1 MNGTQI
7 WRVRVTL
14 SGWEREGKEKGDKL
28 VERLVRGFVMLEKM
42 RRNTLYSR
50 SSAMRASPVPDLSAF
65 NFLFHLLLLLFHF
78 PLPLFIEICL
88 PCSYPY
94 LLCFTP
100 FFLLLLPLPHPFV
113 NLPFLHIICIS
124 FFFLSNLIAPAL
136 CSHYFSL
143 ARSFTP
149 LSFSSLSLTLLDFLS
164 RQQWQKAFSSE

>member
-1 MNGTQI
+1 
-7 WRVRVTL
+7 
-14 SGWEREGKEKGDKL
+14 
-28 VERLVRGFVMLEKM
+28 MLEKM

-50 SSAMRASPVPDLSAF
+50 SSALRASPVPDLSAF

-88 PCSYPY
+88 PCSHPY

-100 FFLLLLPLPHPFV
+100 FFLLLLPIPHPFV